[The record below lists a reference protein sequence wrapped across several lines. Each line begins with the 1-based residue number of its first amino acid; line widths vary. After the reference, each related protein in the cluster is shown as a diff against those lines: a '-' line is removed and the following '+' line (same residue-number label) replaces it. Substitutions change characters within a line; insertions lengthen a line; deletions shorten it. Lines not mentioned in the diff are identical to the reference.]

1 MSYVEKNLIAGEQVE
16 FRTRLH
22 PIVFASAI
30 ALGVI
35 GLSLFALN
43 AALAISVLC
52 IAALFAIPVSI
63 AVASSEFA
71 VTNRR
76 VIFKVGFIRRRTVEM
91 LLSKVESIEVNQGIV
106 GRMFDY
112 GDIVVI
118 GTGATKEPF
127 KDVSAPLALR
137 QAVQAGSLE
146 APHGLAGS
154 DGDVRTCPFCA
165 EQIKRAAIVCRYCGR
180 DVPALR

>member
-1 MSYVEKNLIAGEQVE
+1 MSYIEKNLIAGEQVE

-22 PIVFASAI
+22 PIVFAGAI
-30 ALGVI
+30 ALGIV
-35 GLSLFALN
+35 GLAFFALN
-43 AALAISVLC
+43 AAVAISVLGV
-52 IAALFAIPVSI
+52 AALFAIPVWI

-76 VIFKVGFIRRRTVEM
+76 VIFKVGFLRRRTVEM
-91 LLSKVESIEVNQGIV
+91 LLSKVESIEVDQGII
-106 GRMFDY
+106 GRMLDY

-137 QAVQAGSLE
+137 QAVQAGSID
-146 APHGLAGS
+146 APQGLGGDGS
-154 DGDVRTCPFCA
+154 DARTCPFCA

-180 DVPALR
+180 DLPAL